1 MKDFLNRPYGKLS
14 GGQKRRAE
22 IAAALMHEPKILFL
36 DEPTTGLDPATR
48 KKVWEAIVALQKE
61 LGMTVFL
68 TTHYM
73 EEAANAKHVCIID
86 HGKVLMSGTPFEL
99 KNTYVKDILRLYFE
113 PEEKDEV
120 KESAAIKALHLT
132 KETDDMIEAEL
143 ECTKDALDVL
153 EKIRGEIKGFE
164 VVQGTM
170 DDLFINVTGGNKNA

>member
-1 MKDFLNRPYGKLS
+1 
-14 GGQKRRAE
+14 
-22 IAAALMHEPKILFL
+22 
-36 DEPTTGLDPATR
+36 
-48 KKVWEAIVALQKE
+48 
-61 LGMTVFL
+61 MTVFL

-86 HGKVLMSGTPFEL
+86 HGKVLMAGTPFEL

-113 PEEKDEV
+113 PEKKDEV

>member
-1 MKDFLNRPYGKLS
+1 
-14 GGQKRRAE
+14 
-22 IAAALMHEPKILFL
+22 
-36 DEPTTGLDPATR
+36 
-48 KKVWEAIVALQKE
+48 
-61 LGMTVFL
+61 
-68 TTHYM
+68 
-73 EEAANAKHVCIID
+73 
-86 HGKVLMSGTPFEL
+86 MSGTPFEL

-113 PEEKDEV
+113 PEKKDEV